1 MPLFKK
7 RLEKG
12 LKDDKTLGE
21 LGENI
26 TYASEKNLNF
36 IKFNPDTNG
45 VTPVLPYDKKYVL
58 KLILVMRQTS

>member
-1 MPLFKK
+1 M
-7 RLEKG
+7 
-12 LKDDKTLGE
+12 GE